1 MFYCVEMKID
11 SKIVDLFEKHEA
23 KKIAY
28 SLTPFVVDDVRTKD
42 GGLFLAF
49 LGSAPPLQSDT
60 KSDTENEYETPHPP

>member
-11 SKIVDLFEKHEA
+11 SKIVDLFEKHEE

-42 GGLFLAF
+42 GGLFF
-49 LGSAPPLQSDT
+49 GMSWFFPSFT
-60 KSDTENEYETPHPP
+60 I